1 MQVYGPF
8 ASFCC
13 FCGPQV
19 SLTCLLKNTFNGL
32 MTSLMI
38 GNSLLGL
45 CKLSRLRRLYVNEN
59 ELDFQGIPPGMGK
72 LGAMEIFSAADNQV
86 GIFLKLKLV
95 ESIFKMTEDVT
106 VIKSCLE

>member
-1 MQVYGPF
+1 
-8 ASFCC
+8 
-13 FCGPQV
+13 
-19 SLTCLLKNTFNGL
+19 

-38 GNSLLGL
+38 GNYLLGL

-86 GIFLKLKLV
+86 GIIFKLKLV
-95 ESIFKMTEDVT
+95 GSILIKTEDET
-106 VIKSCLE
+106 VLEPCL